1 MNTQWSTY
9 VQRAETLYQSRV
21 LRFSDRFREKYKNA
35 FAIDE
40 KASILEIGCGP
51 GALSEALARWHPTAK
66 ITGVDRDSNF
76 INFAKKKAPH
86 IHFQE
91 EDATNLSFEDESF
104 DVTISNTVAEHI
116 APEKFYGEQHRVL
129 KKGGVCLVLSAG
141 EASTMMHPASQSNL
155 ILKKRSGSAPKRSA
169 RKPIKKM
176 PFALFPKT
184 RWKCRKLW
192 RNMDFILFP
201 RNILP

>member
-51 GALSEALARWHPTAK
+51 GALSEALTKWYPRSNVIGT
-66 ITGVDRDSNF
+66 DRDSNF
-76 INFAKKKAPH
+76 IAFAKKKAPTVT
-86 IHFQE
+86 FLE
-91 EDATNLSFEDESF
+91 EDATALSFADESF

-116 APEKFYGEQHRVL
+116 APEKFYGEQYRVL
-129 KKGGVCLVLSAG
+129 KKSGVCLVLSA
-141 EASTMMHPASQSNL
+141 
-155 ILKKRSGSAPKRSA
+155 
-169 RKPIKKM
+169 RKEIGR
-176 PFALFPKT
+176 AHV
-184 RWKCRKLW
+184 
-192 RNMDFILFP
+192 
-201 RNILP
+201 